1 MKTQFKPAHSLVWL
15 SLIAGMSVL
24 SGCSID
30 INGDD
35 DDDKDKDMHESYH
48 YQVTVTNLTQAQPLS
63 PVSLTL
69 HNASTKLWMA
79 GEMASSAI
87 EVMAEGGDNSKIA
100 ELSAVKMAYSG
111 DGILMPGHSQSWMIE
126 SMYENYMYLS
136 VATML
141 VNTNDAF
148 TGKTGID
155 LSNLEVGMSM
165 HYTTMAYDAGT
176 EANDEI
182 NLPGPA
188 AGGEGYNNTR
198 NDVDRVHIHPGV
210 LSNAELTGSM
220 LSPEHKF
227 DNPVTKITITRM
239 Q

>member
-1 MKTQFKPAHSLVWL
+1 MNSKFKPAHSIIWL
-15 SLIAGMSVL
+15 SMIAGIATL

-30 INGDD
+30 INSD
-35 DDDKDKDMHESYH
+35 DDDKDKDMDKSYH
-48 YQVTVTNLTQAQPLS
+48 YEVTVTNLTHAQPMS

-69 HNASTKLWMA
+69 HDYHTMLWKAGEAASTAL
-79 GEMASSAI
+79 
-87 EVMAEGGDNSKIA
+87 EVMAEGGDNSMLGQLPEIK
-100 ELSAVKMAYSG
+100 KAYSG
-111 DGILMPGHSQSWMIE
+111 DGILMPGNSQSWMIE
-126 SMYENYMYLS
+126 SMYQNDMHLS
-136 VATML
+136 IATML

-155 LSNLEVGMSM
+155 LSGLAIGDSM

-188 AGGEGYNNTR
+188 AGGEGYNSAR
-198 NDVDRVHIHPGV
+198 NDVNRVHIHPGV
-210 LSNAELTGSM
+210 LSNAEISGS
-220 LSPEHKF
+220 LLGPQHKF